1 MNVNE
6 SGWLRRNL
14 LALGFEE
21 AEEGEAEVYIL
32 NTCSVREK
40 PVHKV
45 HSLLGH
51 LQRITGHNPDVFV
64 AVGGCV
70 AQQQGQDFFK
80 RFPQVRL
87 VFGPDGTVNAPAAIE
102 RLRLEPGLRLSLLD
116 FSENYTEK
124 DPRLEA
130 GEVQPSA
137 FVDIMQGCNNFCAY
151 CIVPFVRGPQKS
163 RPVSSI
169 LAECEALL
177 ARGTKEI
184 TLLGQNVNSYGQDQ
198 PDWQTNF
205 AELLYKIGELP
216 NLARLRFMTSH
227 PKDIAPEV
235 IEAFS
240 NIKTLCPRLHL
251 PLQSGSNAVLQRM
264 GRKYTV
270 ERYLEVVEALRNAR
284 ADLELSTDIIVGF
297 PGESEAD
304 FEATMNVMQ
313 QVDFMDA
320 YSFCYCDRPGVR
332 ASNFL
337 DKIPA
342 DVASNRLARLQEW
355 QNQRREQVLKARVGL
370 VTSVLLEGES
380 RHAETGPKQGA
391 NSHGATPHKAK
402 PQATRWQG
410 RDPYGHIV
418 NVGVSAEAAPNSTKA
433 ASTVFEVGKLVTV
446 RITHAKK
453 HSLLGVL
460 QES

>member
-6 SGWLRRNL
+6 SAWLRRNL

-51 LQRITGHNPDVFV
+51 LQRVTGHDPKVFV

-87 VFGPDGTVNAPAAIE
+87 VFGPDGTVNTPAAIE

-116 FSENYTEK
+116 FSENYADK
-124 DPRLEA
+124 DPRLET
-130 GEVQPSA
+130 GETQPSA

-163 RPVSSI
+163 RPAASI

-177 ARGTKEI
+177 AQGTKEI

-216 NLARLRFMTSH
+216 GLARLRFMTSH

-235 IEAFS
+235 IAAFA
-240 NIKTLCPRLHL
+240 NIKALCPRLHL
-251 PLQSGSNAVLQRM
+251 PLQSGSDSVLRRM

-270 ERYLEVVEALRNAR
+270 ERYLEVARALREVR
-284 ADLELSTDIIVGF
+284 PDLELSTDIIVGF

-304 FEATMNVMQ
+304 FEATLQVMK

-320 YSFCYCDRPGVR
+320 YSFCYCDRPGAR
-332 ASNFL
+332 ASDFL
-337 DKIPA
+337 DKVPS
-342 DVASNRLARLQEW
+342 DVAKKRLASLQAW
-355 QNQRREQVLKARVGL
+355 QNERREQILKTRVGQI
-370 VTSVLLEGES
+370 TSVLLEGES
-380 RHAETGPKQGA
+380 RPTGPKEEQA
-391 NSHGATPHKAK
+391 NKRPGPTANFQQPK
-402 PQATRWQG
+402 RWQG

-418 NVGVSAEAAPNSTKA
+418 NVAANAEMGPQSTKL
-433 ASTVFEVGKLVTV
+433 ASTAFAVGRLVNV
-446 RITHAKK
+446 RVTHAKK